1 MSTLRRS
8 IKLTGTVAVGLIVYA
23 SSIVQC
29 ASQTPDNV
37 AIPKAAWERLESAI
51 NAVTGAIR
59 AIRPTSTPAQPTTL
73 QPTPTPP
80 PTAASEFLSAQAS
93 EQPTTGAI
101 TPTPQVY
108 LEGKWVTEWPKE
120 RIKIEF
126 GRVEDRMFHD
136 GQLSPEP
143 DGTYLL
149 TADHYAEC
157 RYHIALSHD
166 RHKMFWVPA
175 PGGVVILDA
184 KPVVNKC
191 RPATIFSR
199 IRECCGEELRDRD
212 CCGERRRDRECCSE
226 EHRDRDCC
234 GERHRD
240 RDCCGERHRDRD
252 CCGERHRDRDC
263 CGERHRDQDCC
274 GERHRDRDC
283 CGERH
288 RDRDCCGERHRD
300 RDCCGERHRDRDC
313 CGEGRRRE
321 TFRPPVWRCHSCGP
335 CRPCGR
341 WEGPEPF

>member
-51 NAVTGAIR
+51 NAVSGAIR
-59 AIRPTSTPAQPTTL
+59 AIRPTSTPTQPTTP
-73 QPTPTPP
+73 QPTPTP
-80 PTAASEFLSAQAS
+80 TTTSEFLSAQDFEPIQSTA
-93 EQPTTGAI
+93 GAI
-101 TPTPQVY
+101 IPTPQVY

-126 GRVEDRMFHD
+126 GHVEDRMFHD

-143 DGTYLL
+143 DGTYAL

-175 PGGVVILDA
+175 PSLAPEVVIVDKDK
-184 KPVVNKC
+184 KPIVNKC

-199 IRECCGEELRDRD
+199 IGECCG
-212 CCGERRRDRECCSE
+212 E
-226 EHRDRDCC
+226 EHRDRDCCAERHRDRDCCAERHRIRECC

-240 RDCCGERHRDRD
+240 RDCCDERRRDRD
-252 CCGERHRDRDC
+252 CCGERR
-263 CGERHRDQDCC
+263 
-274 GERHRDRDC
+274 
-283 CGERH
+283 

-321 TFRPPVWRCHSCGP
+321 TYRPPIFRCHSCGP
-335 CRPCGR
+335 R